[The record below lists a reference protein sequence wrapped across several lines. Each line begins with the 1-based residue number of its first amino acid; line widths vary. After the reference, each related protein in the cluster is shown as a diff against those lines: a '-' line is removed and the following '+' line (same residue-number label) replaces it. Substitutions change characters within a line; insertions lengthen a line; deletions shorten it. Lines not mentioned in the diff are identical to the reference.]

1 MVIFIRNWDSIM
13 LRTRLL
19 FTTLIFLVLS
29 LPVTSLAADHPLA
42 GIPLRNIGPA
52 LTSGR
57 VSDFAF
63 VPGKPQ
69 SFYVSMASGSLWK
82 TENNGITWKALFEK
96 ENSFAIGVVELD
108 PSNPNIVWVGSGEN
122 NAQRSVGYGDGVYKS
137 VDGGK
142 SWKHMG
148 LKNSGHISMIR
159 FHPGDSNTVYVAA
172 QGPLWS
178 SGGDRGLYR
187 STDGGKNWQRILDI
201 DENTGVN
208 EFVISASD
216 PDVIVASSYQRR
228 RHVWTLINGG
238 PGSAIHKTT
247 DGGVSWQKLKGDLPD
262 GDLGRIGL
270 AAAPSAPN
278 MIYAIIEADKKDK
291 GVYRSTDFGESW
303 DKRSDHMTSSPQYYN
318 ELYVDPQDPE
328 RVYSVDTFTQVSA
341 DGGKSWGK
349 ISFKNRH
356 VDDHALWIDPGNSDH
371 LFIGGDGGVYESWDR
386 GQLWRHVRN
395 LPATQFY
402 RATPDNDA
410 PFYNVCAGTQ
420 DNFTLC
426 GPSRNTKTDGITN
439 ADWSVA
445 QFGDGF
451 KAQIDPTDANIIYA
465 QAQYGSLGR
474 FDRITGESLQ
484 ITPMP
489 GADENNYNW
498 NWSSPLIIS
507 PHNHQRLYYG
517 AERLFRSDDRGES
530 WVAVSGDLS
539 RDIDRNKLDVM
550 GRVWS
555 VDAIAKNVS
564 TSTYGALIA
573 VDESPLVEGLI
584 YAGTDDGLIHV
595 TSNGGD
601 NWSTVDSFR
610 DVPDMSLIEDLI
622 ASFHNADVAYAV
634 IDNHKRGDYKP
645 YVLKTENQ
653 GRNWELISNNLP
665 ERGSAHT
672 IIEDHVDPNL
682 LFVGTEF
689 GLFFSNNGGESWN
702 KLTSLPTIAV
712 RDLEIQRREGDLVV
726 GTFGRGIYILD
737 DYSPLRSSESTLAA
751 GPSLFGVRDPWLY
764 IPDSR
769 RGWGGKGDWG
779 VGRYTADN
787 PPYGAVFAYYLPE
800 DLQSMKDKRRKAE
813 KTRAKEGGDNPYP
826 SWDQLRREDR
836 EEAPSI
842 TLTVRDAS
850 GNVLQRLDAPA
861 GKGFHRIAW
870 NMRYPAPD
878 PVDLTPE
885 TEFAPWMSP
894 PQGPMALP
902 GKYTVTVSRRVE
914 GKLVEIASAQSFTLK
929 PLYEGGLVTDD
940 RQALLDFE
948 MQSNDLYRAV
958 MGANKARGE
967 IQDRIDHLMKAVSD
981 TPSSNEAQA
990 QSLRALNIRM
1000 QDLKVRFSGDS
1011 TISGRAEAVPMSI
1024 TGRINRVVGGHW
1036 DSQSAV
1042 TGNYRD
1048 SYAIADMQF
1057 REALVELKGIATDL
1071 AKVEAELQAEGAPWT
1086 PGRIPNWP

>member
-1 MVIFIRNWDSIM
+1 MVVFIRNWELTM

-19 FTTLIFLVLS
+19 STILAFFAIS
-29 LPVTSLAADHPLA
+29 LPAVTIAADHPLA

-63 VPGKPQ
+63 HPDHPQ
-69 SFYVSMASGSLWK
+69 SFYVSMASGNLWK
-82 TENNGITWKALFEK
+82 TENNGITWKALFEN
-96 ENSFAIGVVELD
+96 EGSFAIGVVELD
-108 PSNPNIVWVGSGEN
+108 PSNPNIVWIGSGEN

-142 SWKHMG
+142 TWKNMG
-148 LKNSGHISMIR
+148 LKDSGHISMIR
-159 FHPGDSNTVYVAA
+159 FHPEDSNVVFVAA
-172 QGPLWS
+172 QGPLWN

-187 STDGGKNWQRILDI
+187 SDDGGANWKRILEI
-201 DENTGVN
+201 DEDTGIN
-208 EFVISASD
+208 EFVIDAGN

-238 PGSAIHKTT
+238 PGGGIHKTT
-247 DGGVSWQKLKGDLPD
+247 DGGVTWTKLKGGLPS

-270 AAAPSAPN
+270 AAAPSAPH
-278 MIYAIIEADKKDK
+278 MIYAIIEADEKDK

-303 DKRSDHMTSSPQYYN
+303 EKRSDHLTNSPQYYN
-318 ELYVDPQDPE
+318 ELYVDPKNPE
-328 RVYSVDTFTQVSA
+328 RVYAVDTFTHVSE
-341 DGGKSWGK
+341 DGGKSWNK

-356 VDDHALWIDPGNSDH
+356 VDDHALWIDPNNTDH
-371 LFIGGDGGVYESWDR
+371 LIIGGDGGVYESWDR

-395 LPATQFY
+395 LPVTQFY

-439 ADWSVA
+439 ADWSIA

-474 FDRITGESLQ
+474 FDRITGERLQ

-498 NWSSPLIIS
+498 NWNAPLIIS
-507 PHNHQRLYYG
+507 PHDNKRLYYG

-530 WVAVSGDLS
+530 WVPVSGDLS
-539 RDIDRNKLDVM
+539 RGIDRNKLEVM

-595 TSNGGD
+595 TSDGGS
-601 NWSTVDSFR
+601 NWSKVDSFR
-610 DVPDMSLIEDLI
+610 DVPDMSLIEDII
-622 ASFHNADVAYAV
+622 ASFHDADVAYAT

-645 YVLKTENQ
+645 YVLKTENR
-653 GRNWELISNNLP
+653 GRSWSLISNNLP

-689 GLFFSNNGGESWN
+689 GVFFSNNGGESWN
-702 KLTSLPTIAV
+702 ELTSLPTIAV

-726 GTFGRGIYILD
+726 GTFGRGVYILD
-737 DYSPLRSSESTLAA
+737 DISPLRASSDELKQPTLF
-751 GPSLFGVRDPWLY
+751 SVRDAWLY

-769 RGWGGKGDWG
+769 RGWGGKGDFG

-800 DLQSMKDKRRKAE
+800 DLQSLKDKRRKDE
-813 KTRAKEGGDNPYP
+813 QERAKKGEDNPYP

-850 GNVLQRLDAPA
+850 GNVMQRIAAPA
-861 GKGFHRIAW
+861 GKGFHRVAW

-878 PVDLTPE
+878 PVNLKPE
-885 TEFAPWMSP
+885 TDLAPWMSP
-894 PQGPMALP
+894 PQGPLALP
-902 GKYTVTVSRRVE
+902 GTYSVTMSKRVGGE
-914 GKLVEIASAQSFTLK
+914 LVEIASARSFELK
-929 PLYEGGLVTDD
+929 PLFEGGLVTND
-940 RQALLDFE
+940 RQELLDFQ
-948 MQSNDLYRAV
+948 MQSNDLYRAIS
-958 MGANKARGE
+958 GANKARGE
-967 IQDRIDHLMKAVSD
+967 IQGRIDHLMKALQD
-981 TPSSNEAQA
+981 TPASSEQQAQA
-990 QSLRALNIRM
+990 LRALNARM
-1000 QDLKVRFSGDS
+1000 QVLKVKFSGDS
-1011 TISGRAEAVPMSI
+1011 TISSRAEKVPMSL
-1024 TGRINRVVGGHW
+1024 TSRINSIVGGHW
-1036 DSQSAV
+1036 DSQSAP
-1042 TGNYRD
+1042 TGNYRA
-1048 SYAIADMQF
+1048 SYAIAEQQF
-1057 REALVELKGIATDL
+1057 SEALVELKAIAADL
-1071 AKVEAELQAEGAPWT
+1071 AEFEAAVQAEGAPWT
-1086 PGRIPNWP
+1086 PGRIPDWP

>member
-1 MVIFIRNWDSIM
+1 MPHARM
-13 LRTRLL
+13 LSAIL
-19 FTTLIFLVLS
+19 TLIALS
-29 LPVTSLAADHPLA
+29 SPIAAIADDHPLA
-42 GIPLRNIGPA
+42 AIPLRNIGPA

-63 VPGKPQ
+63 VAGH
-69 SFYVSMASGSLWK
+69 SERFYVSMASGHLWK
-82 TENNGITWKALFEK
+82 TENNGITWTALFEN

-122 NAQRSVGYGDGVYKS
+122 NAQRSVGFGDGVYKS
-137 VDGGK
+137 LDAGK
-142 SWKHMG
+142 TWKHMG
-148 LKNSGHISMIR
+148 LKDSGHISMIR
-159 FHPGDSNTVYVAA
+159 FHPEDSNTIYVAA
-172 QGPLWS
+172 QGPLWNP
-178 SGGDRGLYR
+178 GGDRGLYR
-187 STDGGKNWQRILDI
+187 SSDGGESWKRILDI
-201 DENTGVN
+201 DENTGIN
-208 EFVISASD
+208 EFVIDAND
-216 PDVIVASSYQRR
+216 PDVILASSYQRR
-228 RHVWTLINGG
+228 RHTWTLINGG
-238 PGSAIHKTT
+238 PGSGIHKST
-247 DGGVSWQKLKGDLPD
+247 DGGTSWHKVEGGLPT

-278 MIYAIIEADKKDK
+278 TIYAIIEANDKDK
-291 GVYRSTDFGESW
+291 GIYRSTDFGESW
-303 DKRSDHMTSSPQYYN
+303 DKRSDHMTTSPQYYN
-318 ELYVDPQDPE
+318 ELYVDPQDSE
-328 RVYSVDTFTQVSA
+328 RIYSVDTFTHVSA
-341 DGGKSWGK
+341 DGGKNWEK

-356 VDDHALWIDPGNSDH
+356 VDDHALWIDPENSSH
-371 LFIGGDGGVYESWDR
+371 LYIGGDGGVYESWDK

-402 RATPDNDA
+402 RSTPDNDV

-474 FDRITGESLQ
+474 FDRITGERLQ

-489 GADENNYNW
+489 GADEKNYNW

-507 PHNHQRLYYG
+507 PHNNRRLYYG
-517 AERLFRSDDRGES
+517 AERLFRSDNRGES
-530 WVAVSGDLS
+530 WQAISGDLS
-539 RDIDRNKLDVM
+539 RKMDRNKLEVM

-573 VDESPLVEGLI
+573 VDESPLIEGLI

-595 TSNGGD
+595 TSDGGD
-601 NWSTVDSFR
+601 TWSSVDSFR

-622 ASFHNADVAYAV
+622 ASFHDEDVAYAV
-634 IDNHKRGDYKP
+634 IDNHKRGDHKP
-645 YVLKTENQ
+645 YVLKTENR
-653 GRNWELISNNLP
+653 GRNWSLISNNLP
-665 ERGSAHT
+665 KRGSAHT
-672 IIEDHVDPNL
+672 IIEDHVDPKL
-682 LFVGTEF
+682 LFAGTEF
-689 GLFFSNNGGESWN
+689 GLFFSNDGGENWN
-702 KLTSLPTIAV
+702 ELTGLPTIAV

-737 DYSPLRSSESTLAA
+737 DYSPLRSSSKTLKK
-751 GPSLFGVRDPWLY
+751 PSLFSTRDAWLY

-779 VGRYTADN
+779 VGRYSADN

-800 DLQSMKDKRRKAE
+800 DLQSLKDKRHTAE
-813 KTRAKEGGDNPYP
+813 KAQAKEGEDSPYP
-826 SWDQLRREDR
+826 SWQQLRREDR

-842 TLTVRDAS
+842 TLTVRDQA
-850 GNVLQRLDAPA
+850 GNVIQRLAAPA
-861 GKGFHRIAW
+861 GKGFHRVAW

-878 PVDLTPE
+878 PVNLSPKTD
-885 TEFAPWMSP
+885 FAPWESP

-902 GKYTVTVSRRVE
+902 GNYSVSMSKRVAGE
-914 GKLVEIASAQSFTLK
+914 LVEIAPAQTFALK
-929 PLYEGGLVTDD
+929 PLFEGGLVTDD
-940 RQALLDFE
+940 RQALLDFQ
-948 MQSNDLYRAV
+948 MQSNDLYRAIS
-958 MGANKARGE
+958 GANGARDE
-967 IQDRIDHLMKAVSD
+967 IQARIDHLLKAAQD
-981 TPSSNEAQA
+981 TPSSSEAQA
-990 QSLRALNIRM
+990 QALRSLNTRM
-1000 QDLKVRFSGDS
+1000 QVLKVSFSGDS
-1011 TISGRAEAVPMSI
+1011 TISSRAEAVPMSI
-1024 TGRINRVVGGHW
+1024 SGRINSIVGGHW

-1048 SYAIADMQF
+1048 SYTIADQQF
-1057 REALVELKGIATDL
+1057 RQALLELKSIAADL
-1071 AKVEAELQAEGAPWT
+1071 SRVEAELQAEGAPWT
-1086 PGRIPNWP
+1086 PGRMPEWP

>member
-1 MVIFIRNWDSIM
+1 M

-19 FTTLIFLVLS
+19 STILALVTLS
-29 LPVTSLAADHPLA
+29 LPITTLAAEHPLA
-42 GIPLRNIGPA
+42 GIPLRSIGPA

-63 VPGKPQ
+63 HPGQPQ
-69 SFYVSMASGSLWK
+69 RFYVSMASGGLWK
-82 TENNGITWKALFEK
+82 TENNGITWKPVFDNEG
-96 ENSFAIGVVELD
+96 SFAIGVVELD

-122 NAQRSVGYGDGVYKS
+122 NAQRSVAYGDGVYKS

-148 LKNSGHISMIR
+148 LKDSGHISMIR
-159 FHPGDSNTVYVAA
+159 FHPEDSNVIYVAA

-178 SGGDRGLYR
+178 PGGDRGLYR
-187 STDGGKNWQRILDI
+187 STDGGENWKRILEI
-201 DENTGVN
+201 DENTGIN
-208 EFVISASD
+208 EFVIDASN

-238 PGSAIHKTT
+238 PESGIHKTT
-247 DGGVSWQKLKGDLPD
+247 DGGISWRKLAGGLPE

-278 MIYAIIEADKKDK
+278 MIYAIIEADEKDK
-291 GVYRSTDFGESW
+291 GIYRSTDFGESW
-303 DKRSDHMTSSPQYYN
+303 DKRSDHGTNSPQYYN
-318 ELYVDPQDPE
+318 ELYVDPQNPE
-328 RVYSVDTFTQVSA
+328 RVYSVDTFTHVSE
-341 DGGKSWGK
+341 DGGESWDK

-356 VDDHALWIDPGNSDH
+356 VDDHALWIDPDNTAH
-371 LFIGGDGGVYESWDR
+371 LYIGGDGGVYESWDR

-395 LPATQFY
+395 LPVTQFY
-402 RATPDNDA
+402 RSTPDNDA

-451 KAQIDPTDANIIYA
+451 KAQIDPTDANVIYA
-465 QAQYGSLGR
+465 QAQYGALGR
-474 FDRITGESLQ
+474 FDRVTGEVLQ

-489 GADENNYNW
+489 GANENNYNW
-498 NWSSPLIIS
+498 NWNAPLIIS
-507 PHNHQRLYYG
+507 PHDHQRLYYG
-517 AERLFRSDDRGES
+517 AERLLRSDNRGES
-530 WVAVSGDLS
+530 WVAISGDLS
-539 RDIDRNKLDVM
+539 RRIDRNKLDVM

-573 VDESPLVEGLI
+573 IDESPLVEGLI

-595 TSNGGD
+595 TSDGGD
-601 NWSTVDSFR
+601 NWSTVDSFH
-610 DVPDMSLIEDLI
+610 DVPDMSLIEDI
-622 ASFHNADVAYAV
+622 ISSFHNADVAYAV

-645 YVLKTENQ
+645 YVLKSENR
-653 GRNWELISNNLP
+653 GRSWSLISNNLP
-665 ERGSAHT
+665 ERGTAHT
-672 IIEDHVDPNL
+672 IIEDHVDPDL

-689 GLFFSNNGGESWN
+689 GLFFSNNGGDSWTE
-702 KLTSLPTIAV
+702 LTSLPTIAV

-737 DYSPLRSSESTLAA
+737 DYSPLRSNSSKLKTATLF
-751 GPSLFGVRDPWLY
+751 SVRDAWLY
-764 IPDSR
+764 VPDSR

-800 DLQSMKDKRRKAE
+800 DLQSQKDQRRKSE
-813 KTRAKEGGDNPYP
+813 QERAKGGGDNPYP
-826 SWDQLRREDR
+826 SWNQLRREDR

-842 TLTVRDAS
+842 TFTVRDAS
-850 GNVLQRLDAPA
+850 GNVIQRIDAPA

-878 PVDLTPE
+878 PVDLKPDTN
-885 TEFAPWMSP
+885 FAPWESP
-894 PQGPMALP
+894 PKGPMALP
-902 GKYTVTVSRRVE
+902 GNYSVSMSKRVNGE
-914 GKLVEIASAQSFTLK
+914 LTEISSAQTFALK
-929 PLYEGGLVTDD
+929 PLFEGGLVTDD

-948 MQSNDLYRAV
+948 MQSSDLYRAI

-967 IQDRIDHLMKAVSD
+967 IQGRIDHLLKAAAD

-990 QSLRALNIRM
+990 QSLRLLNTRL
-1000 QDLKVRFSGDS
+1000 QNLKIRFSGDS
-1011 TISGRAEAVPMSI
+1011 TISSRAAPVPMSI
-1024 TGRINRVVGGHW
+1024 TGRIRTIVGGHW

-1042 TGNYRD
+1042 TDNYRD
-1048 SYAIADMQF
+1048 SYAIADQQF
-1057 REALVELKGIATDL
+1057 RQALVELKAIAADL
-1071 AKVEAELQAEGAPWT
+1071 AEVEAALQAEGAPWT
-1086 PGRIPNWP
+1086 PGRIPDWP